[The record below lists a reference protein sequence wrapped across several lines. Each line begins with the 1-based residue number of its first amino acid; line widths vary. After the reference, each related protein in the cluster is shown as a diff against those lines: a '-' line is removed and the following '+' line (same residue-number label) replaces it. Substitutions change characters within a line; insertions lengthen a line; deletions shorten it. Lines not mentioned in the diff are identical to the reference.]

1 MKNEPDTSKDKETKS
16 IWDKNVDHEKVNNL
30 SPEERARLFPN
41 DFNPRGEPY
50 GDF

>member
-1 MKNEPDTSKDKETKS
+1 MKNEPDTFKEQPVKS
-16 IWDKNVDHEKVNNL
+16 IWDKNVDYEKVNKL

-41 DFNPRGEPY
+41 DFNPIGEPY